1 MVREDLSFAEMAQ
14 VAILA
19 AQDEAT
25 DEIDPDAMVL
35 RLYGSL
41 HKVKRSYIRSFVFL
55 LTALEGDLK
64 FPKAVS
70 RNVGVDVARA
80 LKSLDD
86 AASLRGLLRGCTT
99 EAEQTAVL
107 AKFLEKKP
115 AADAAPKAVERKEK
129 REFHVGDMKVTAR
142 NGECR
147 IVGEDDFAG
156 MPKAQLEYAVAAF
169 QRALREKNPR
179 VTSL

>member
-1 MVREDLSFAEMAQ
+1 
-14 VAILA
+14 
-19 AQDEAT
+19 
-25 DEIDPDAMVL
+25 MVL

-115 AADAAPKAVERKEK
+115 AADAAPKMVERKEK